1 MRLAGV
7 LLTLLFA
14 APAAWAA
21 PPDAQTQA
29 EISHLLSYLAA
40 SDCDF
45 YRNRSWHDAAEA
57 RDHLQH
63 KLDYLAK
70 RSLVGTT
77 EDFISRAAS
86 SSSMSGEEYLVRCPG
101 ATAVKS
107 RVWLTEELV
116 RYRATR
122 QPAMPR

>member
-1 MRLAGV
+1 MKPAGMVLA
-7 LLTLLFA
+7 LLLAF
-14 APAAWAA
+14 PYAWAA

-29 EISHLLSYLAA
+29 EISHLLTYLAS

-45 YRNRSWHDAAEA
+45 YRNGSWYAAAEA
-57 RDHLQH
+57 RDHLQR

-101 ATAVKS
+101 ATPVKS
-107 RVWLTEELV
+107 RVWLAEELV
-116 RYRATR
+116 RYRGAPN
-122 QPAMPR
+122 PAPPR

>member
-1 MRLAGV
+1 MKLAGMWLAF
-7 LLTLLFA
+7 LLAF
-14 APAAWAA
+14 PSAWAA
-21 PPDAQTQA
+21 PPDAQTRA
-29 EISHLLSYLAA
+29 EISHLLAYLAT

-45 YRNRSWHDAAEA
+45 DRNGSWHDAPEA

-63 KLDYLAK
+63 KLDYLEK

-86 SSSMSGEEYLVRCPG
+86 SSSISGEEYLVRCPG
-101 ATAVKS
+101 ATPVKS
-107 RVWLTEELV
+107 RDWLTEELA
-116 RYRATR
+116 RYRAKP

>member
-1 MRLAGV
+1 MKLVGV
-7 LLTLLFA
+7 LLTMLIA
-14 APAAWAA
+14 IPVAWAA
-21 PPDAQTQA
+21 PPDAQTQV

-45 YRNRSWHDAAEA
+45 YRNGNWYDAPEA
-57 RDHLQH
+57 RDHLQR

-101 ATAVKS
+101 ATPVKS
-107 RVWLTEELV
+107 RTWLAEELQ
-116 RYRATR
+116 RYRTAAR
-122 QPAMPR
+122 